1 MLVKNNTYGYSRS
14 KKYITGRGFV
24 DTMSSIFNNF
34 RTSVVPAFRNVASYV
49 AQNKDLI
56 AKPVL
61 GAIGS
66 LAAKGLTAGVPA
78 LISHIANRNR
88 LRGSEPQAPMAP
100 YSPDDPKYKEI
111 WQNIMI
117 QALTTPVSN
126 VIGSGIYGAR
136 RGAGIKTF

>member
-1 MLVKNNTYGYSRS
+1 MLVKKNTYGYLRS

-34 RTSVVPAFRNVASYV
+34 RTSVAPAIRNVASYV

-66 LAAKGLTAGVPA
+66 LAAKGLTDGVPA
-78 LISHIANRNR
+78 LINRIASRNKNRQ
-88 LRGSEPQAPMAP
+88 LKTEPEI
-100 YSPDDPKYKEI
+100 PDDP
-111 WQNIMI
+111 
-117 QALTTPVSN
+117 
-126 VIGSGIYGAR
+126 
-136 RGAGIKTF
+136 